1 MITIGL
7 TTWSDHP
14 ALINDEQRK
23 VKLNE
28 YTGFFPTVEVDNPF
42 YGIPR
47 LTTIK
52 QWQHQVPKD
61 FQFVIKA
68 NKLMTKHDLKSLM
81 PANDEQR
88 LQAFVNFKT
97 AMQPLLDAGQLKT
110 ILFQFPPYFQ
120 RNNDNIRYLI
130 KIRKLLGK
138 KMPITVEFRN
148 PSWTEDGVYS
158 SVLQY
163 LKRFNM
169 TLAIVDEPHNLN
181 NGIAFKPVI
190 TTKKLAFLRL
200 HGRNEDGWF
209 HQGKDWRSQRTLYRY
224 NDSELKA
231 FADSI
236 KDLEKQVDEVCI
248 IFNNNS
254 GKDAAPNALN
264 LKDLLNLHF
273 KNLAPKQLDLF

>member
-14 ALINDEQRK
+14 ALINDDQRK

-28 YTGFFPTVEVDNPF
+28 YTGYFPTVEVDNPF

-52 QWQHQVPKD
+52 QWQHHVPKD

-88 LQAFVNFKT
+88 LQAFANFKI
-97 AMQPLLDAGQLKT
+97 AMQPLLEAGQLKT

-158 SVLQY
+158 SVVQY
-163 LKRFNM
+163 LKHFNM

-181 NGIAFKPVI
+181 NGIEFKPVI
-190 TTKKLAFLRL
+190 TNKKLAFLRL

-236 KDLEKQVDEVCI
+236 KGLEKQVDEVCI

-254 GKDAAPNALN
+254 GKDAAPNALK
-264 LKDLLNLHF
+264 LKDLLHLHF

>member
-28 YTGFFPTVEVDNPF
+28 YTGYFPTVEVDNPF

-88 LQAFVNFKT
+88 LQAFANFKI
-97 AMQPLLDAGQLKT
+97 AMQPLLEAGQLKT

-158 SVLQY
+158 SVVQY
-163 LKRFNM
+163 LKHFNM

-181 NGIAFKPVI
+181 NGIEFKPVI
-190 TTKKLAFLRL
+190 TNNKLAFLRL

-224 NDSELKA
+224 NDSELKS

-236 KDLEKQVDEVCI
+236 KGLEKQVDEVCI

-254 GKDAAPNALN
+254 GKDAAPNALK
-264 LKDLLNLHF
+264 LKDLLHLRF